1 MTPPR
6 PAWCVGACSAFR
18 RGAEK
23 GAPEVTEDWLAD
35 EVPVAMVF
43 NGISH
48 AVMMASPLDLEDF
61 ALGFALSEGIVA
73 SVDELRDV
81 EARPA
86 ACQAPGSPRPGKCTS
101 SCRRAGWR
109 ASSSAGAR
117 WPGAPVAASAASRAC
132 RPWSC
137 CRRPCRLPTG
147 WTAWMPRCW
156 PG

>member
-1 MTPPR
+1 
-6 PAWCVGACSAFR
+6 V
-18 RGAEK
+18 
-23 GAPEVTEDWLAD
+23 EDWLAD

-86 ACQAPGSPRPGKCTS
+86 ACQARARRPPGRCTS
-101 SCRRAGWR
+101 SFAAPAGGPQAAPPHAGRAHRLRRLRHREPAG
-109 ASSSAGAR
+109 
-117 WPGAPVAASAASRAC
+117 PGAAAGGAAG
-132 RPWSC
+132 
-137 CRRPCRLPTG
+137 RLAG
-147 WTAWMPRCW
+147 AWMPRCW